1 MNDKT
6 NKEKL
11 ISIVAPVF
19 NEEAVLAEFYH
30 TLCETLDTLPY
41 RFEIIFIDDGSQDGS
56 LKTIHDLQTQDA
68 RISIIELS
76 RNFGKEIALTAGL
89 DHCQGDAAIIIDT
102 DLQDPPELITDML
115 HEWQNGY
122 EVVYAKRLSRE
133 GETWTKK
140 LSSYLF
146 YRVMQRFAKFEIPED
161 TGDFRLL
168 DRTAIDAITQ
178 LREQHRFMKGLFS
191 WVGFRQKAIPFDR
204 KPRHAGTSKW
214 SYWRLWNFALEGI
227 TSFSTAPLR
236 VATYLGLLTALSAFV
251 FGLYIIYD
259 TLVWGNPIPGY
270 PSLMVVVLFLGG
282 IQLIS
287 IGIIGEYLGRLFDET
302 KQRPLYLVKNYWCS
316 GDSANNSL
324 SDTATR
330 SNTGPHS
337 SELD

>member
-1 MNDKT
+1 MNDDSI
-6 NKEKL
+6 NKQL
-11 ISIVAPVF
+11 ISVVAPVF
-19 NEEAVLAEFYH
+19 NEEAVLDEFYR

-41 RFEIIFIDDGSQDGS
+41 RFEIIFVDDGSQDDS
-56 LKTIHDLQTQDA
+56 LKAMHDLRTQDT

-89 DHCQGDAAIIIDT
+89 DHCQGEAAIIIDT
-102 DLQDPPELITDML
+102 DLQDPPELIEDML
-115 HEWQNGY
+115 QEWQNGY
-122 EVVYAKRLSRE
+122 QVVYAKRLTRE

-146 YRVMQRFAKFEIPED
+146 YRVIQRIAKFDIPED

-168 DRTAIDAITQ
+168 DRTVVDAITQ

-191 WVGFRQKAIPFDR
+191 WVGYRQKAIPFDR

-236 VATYLGLLTALSAFV
+236 IATYLGLFTALSAFV

-259 TLVWGNPIPGY
+259 TLIWGNPIPGY

-282 IQLIS
+282 VQLIS

-302 KQRPLYLVKNYWCS
+302 KQRPLYLIKHHWLN
-316 GDSANNSL
+316 GDSANQTTNNATTTSHTPS
-324 SDTATR
+324 SD
-330 SNTGPHS
+330 
-337 SELD
+337 